1 MNDSSA
7 PAASRGLRAF
17 EEVVLQHSND
27 VGLLL
32 HPKYGVVYASPAV
45 EHVLGFT
52 VDHFLGML
60 ASSWVHPDD
69 VPLAIEQRQLAV
81 RSGHSGPVQLRG
93 MHSDG
98 SHHWFEAE
106 WWHLANDHTVL
117 HLRNVDHRREM
128 ADDIAHHAART
139 TNLLAHAAEI
149 VVVVQVGTSTVT
161 PLGDAF
167 IRLTGTDSEAY
178 TWQQL
183 IPAASHAD
191 FERLLTGELQQL
203 ALTIGGTTYRCR
215 AVDLTD
221 QPAVSG
227 IAVYLLPQCGVTG

>member
-1 MNDSSA
+1 MNDSDS
-7 PAASRGLRAF
+7 PAVSRGLRAF

-52 VDHFLGML
+52 PQHFIGML

-69 VPLAIEQRQLAV
+69 VPLAIEQRQLAG
-81 RSGHSGPVQLRG
+81 RNGHSGPVQLRG
-93 MHSDG
+93 LHSDG
-98 SHHWFEAE
+98 THHWFEAE

-128 ADDIAHHAART
+128 ADDIARHAART
-139 TNLLAHAAEI
+139 VTLLEHSAE
-149 VVVVQVGTSTVT
+149 VVVVVEPATGVVT

-167 IRLTGTDSEAY
+167 VRLAGSDAESI
-178 TWQQL
+178 TWQSL
-183 IPAASHAD
+183 LPTESHGSFAA
-191 FERLLTGELQQL
+191 LLSGAATN
-203 ALTIGGTTYRCR
+203 TTMSIGGTSYTCR
-215 AVDLTD
+215 AVDLRD
-221 QPAVSG
+221 QPAVAG
-227 IAVYLLPQCGVTG
+227 IAVYLLPS

>member
-1 MNDSSA
+1 MNDPDA
-7 PAASRGLRAF
+7 PAISRGLRAF

-52 VDHFLGML
+52 PQHFMGML

-69 VPLAIEQRQLAV
+69 VVIAIEQRQLAV
-81 RSGHSGPVQLRG
+81 RNGHSGPVQLRG
-93 MHSDG
+93 LHSDG
-98 SHHWFEAE
+98 THHWFEAE

-128 ADDIAHHAART
+128 ADDIARHAART
-139 TNLLAHAAEI
+139 ITLLAHSAEI
-149 VVVVQVGTSTVT
+149 VLVVDPLSHEVF
-161 PLGDAF
+161 PLGDA
-167 IRLTGTDSEAY
+167 ITRLSGADRDSVTWQELLPADAQASFAALLDGSSADATITVGGTDY
-178 TWQQL
+178 Q
-183 IPAASHAD
+183 
-191 FERLLTGELQQL
+191 
-203 ALTIGGTTYRCR
+203 CR

-221 QPAVSG
+221 QPAVAG
-227 IAVYLLPQCGVTG
+227 IAVYLLPAH